1 MLENFDINDYK
12 NIVSPFLYKSF
23 EFYIQNRYNLK
34 IVANDKFKPL
44 YNFFWN
50 ICKNDKESF
59 VINYIK
65 SKKKIN
71 KNDFVKY
78 RNTIIN
84 ETNNL
89 EQANM
94 YFIINRSSFSE
105 ATLSGGFSEDASKKD
120 LQNRQ

>member
-1 MLENFDINDYK
+1 MINLSHYIIFGIYVKMIK
-12 NIVSPFLYKSF
+12 NLY
-23 EFYIQNRYNLK
+23 
-34 IVANDKFKPL
+34 
-44 YNFFWN
+44 
-50 ICKNDKESF
+50 

-65 SKKKIN
+65 SQKKIN

-94 YFIINRSSFSE
+94 YFIINRSSFSG